1 MKEIT
6 SKRTG
11 KVQIVTNDTWNNI
24 VMRGWANRFTMLEI
38 TKIIK
43 NIPPEIKKV
52 KKKDGQKN

>member
-24 VMRGWANRFTMLEI
+24 VSRGWANRFTMQEI

>member
-11 KVQIVTNDTWNNI
+11 KVQIVTNETWNNI
-24 VMRGWANRFTMLEI
+24 VSRGWAGRFTMLEI

-52 KKKDGQKN
+52 KKKNGQKN

>member
-24 VMRGWANRFTMLEI
+24 VSRGWANRFTMQEI

-52 KKKDGQKN
+52 KKTDGQKN